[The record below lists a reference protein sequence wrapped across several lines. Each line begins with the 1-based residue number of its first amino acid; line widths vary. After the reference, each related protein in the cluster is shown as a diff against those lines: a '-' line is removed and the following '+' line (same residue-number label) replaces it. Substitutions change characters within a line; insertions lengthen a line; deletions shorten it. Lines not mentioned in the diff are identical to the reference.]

1 MHPKKIVIIIV
12 KIGLHVDTEAIRKQ
26 TVTFLL
32 RWLLSGTIF
41 PHRSLLNIVI
51 NKLYISMIVPFK
63 DLPLIFLELTGAFCF
78 HRHQR
83 GPTREGDQRAS

>member
-1 MHPKKIVIIIV
+1 MTWKNEKCTIILHIAYSAPKKKIVIIIV

-26 TVTFLL
+26 IVTFLL

-51 NKLYISMIVPFK
+51 
-63 DLPLIFLELTGAFCF
+63 
-78 HRHQR
+78 
-83 GPTREGDQRAS
+83 